1 MLKKHFCPFH
11 VDVGASSCDLFDEK
25 FEKTLQFF
33 WILINRTF
41 FGQKYDFKPVLKTRL
56 FSTFRKSRSA
66 GRQSAIYV
74 DKSAPRNDKF
84 ARKRCKHEE
93 DIKKSR
99 R

>member
-25 FEKTLQFF
+25 FEKTLQF
-33 WILINRTF
+33 LDLSGF

-84 ARKRCKHEE
+84 ARKRC
-93 DIKKSR
+93 
-99 R
+99 